1 MSRLTDHNVAL
12 AREIIV
18 RYPRKKSALIPL
30 LHLSQ
35 EQNGYVTDE
44 AMRHLAEL
52 LNLTPA
58 EVLGTATFYEMFK
71 FEPVGT
77 YVINVCQT
85 MSCALLGAGK
95 LMHHAEEALGIK
107 AGSTT
112 DDGLFTLEPAECQAA
127 CTGAPT
133 LQVNYRHRY
142 NVTTD
147 AFDALIDDLRSGAL
161 SSEIPPHGTLGRNR
175 QQIPADKFVGAPDPD
190 DVSEGPA
197 RVPVSSPAN
206 AMEDKS

>member
-35 EQNGYVTDE
+35 EQNGYVTDK

-52 LNLTPA
+52 LDITPA

-95 LMHHAEEALGIK
+95 LMLPH
-107 AGSTT
+107 S
-112 DDGLFTLEPAECQAA
+112 Q
-127 CTGAPT
+127 TG
-133 LQVNYRHRY
+133 
-142 NVTTD
+142 
-147 AFDALIDDLRSGAL
+147 
-161 SSEIPPHGTLGRNR
+161 
-175 QQIPADKFVGAPDPD
+175 
-190 DVSEGPA
+190 
-197 RVPVSSPAN
+197 
-206 AMEDKS
+206 

>member
-1 MSRLTDHNVAL
+1 MARLTDSNVLL
-12 AREIIV
+12 AQEIIS

-52 LNLTPA
+52 LDITPA
-58 EVLGTATFYEMFK
+58 EVNGTATFYEMFK
-71 FEPVGT
+71 FEEVGT

-85 MSCALLGAGK
+85 LSCALMGSGK
-95 LMHHAEEALGIK
+95 LMHHAEDKLGIK

-112 DDGLFTLEPAECQAA
+112 ADGMFTLEPAECQAA
-127 CTGAPT
+127 CTEAPT

-142 NVTTD
+142 NVTTED
-147 AFDALIDDLRSGAL
+147 FDTLVDDLREGRL
-161 SSEIPPHGTLGRNR
+161 TDEIPPHGTLGRNR
-175 QQIPADKFVGAPDPD
+175 QHIPADKFVGAPDPD
-190 DVSEGPA
+190 DVTEGPA
-197 RVPVSSPAN
+197 WIPVSVGGDS
-206 AMEDKS
+206 